1 MEGSVVIEE
10 VSIMPPKKM
19 VGIRHICY
27 VFSVKRFMCNP
38 PNDLSVCQVCR

>member
-1 MEGSVVIEE
+1 MEGPVAIEK

-27 VFSVKRFMCNP
+27 VFFGKTVYVQP
-38 PNDLSVCQVCR
+38 TE